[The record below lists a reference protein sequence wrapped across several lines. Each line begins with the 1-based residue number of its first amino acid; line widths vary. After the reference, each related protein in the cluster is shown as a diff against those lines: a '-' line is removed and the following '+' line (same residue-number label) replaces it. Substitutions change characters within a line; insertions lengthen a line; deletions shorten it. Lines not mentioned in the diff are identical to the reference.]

1 MSLPSGYKRLE
12 YIQST
17 GTQYIDL
24 NIVPTNH
31 TFEIQYDSGS
41 YNNDEKLFGTEA
53 GYQYYA
59 FTLYSNKYYWGLNGS
74 QTSGG
79 TWSAGKKTLLY
90 NSGSNYGVIQDG
102 VTLGSGSKIAANGQS
117 LCLFKRVT
125 TEGVFF
131 QGLTYYCKLTEKS
144 TNNVVR
150 DCIPVKRLF
159 DNAVGLYDKVEKKFY
174 ANAGTGTFTAGP
186 VIEPP
191 DAPTNLQHLL
201 AVRLAWS
208 AVNGAT
214 GYNVYRDDVLL
225 ASTTETTFIDLTAAE
240 NTEYTYSVSAVN
252 STGESSKTTIT
263 VYTKSGYFLYKPYIE
278 SATFQ

>member
-1 MSLPSGYKRLE
+1 MSIIGDGIMLGAGGESASIFVTGLSENDTVTASKDGKTVIGKWTQIPNPAYVVPDGYTQLE
-12 YIQST
+12 YIEST

-53 GYQYYA
+53 GYQYYS
-59 FTLYSNKYYWGLNGS
+59 FTLYSNKYFWGLNGS

-102 VTLGSGSKIAANGQS
+102 VTLGSGSIIAANGQS
-117 LCLFKRVT
+117 LCLFKRVS

-150 DCIPVKRLF
+150 DCIPVKRLS
-159 DNAVGLYDKVEKKFY
+159 DNAVGLYDKVENKFY
-174 ANAGTGTFTAGP
+174 ANAGTGEFTAGP
-186 VIEPP
+186 EVPQTI
-191 DAPTNLQHLL
+191 DGFLIDKIKSYGTWNI
-201 AVRLAWS
+201 S
-208 AVNGAT
+208 NGDGT
-214 GYNVYRDDVLL
+214 KTTDVL
-225 ASTTETTFIDLTAAE
+225 IDAAAGFE
-240 NTEYTYSVSAVN
+240 VT
-252 STGESSKTTIT
+252 
-263 VYTKSGYFLYKPYIE
+263 L
-278 SATFQ
+278 